1 MIFLVRV
8 VHCARNEE
16 AKKKHRGGNLAGFF
30 VGEIRPLQERS
41 GLRLCRLRYRTKSLS
56 ISGSVPRK
64 ITVPAQASPPHAHL
78 DQCLKYT
85 FQLAHMLNNAPKQ
98 SIYSHT
104 LSFFHLFSWG
114 VGRPTCATGRAS
126 TLCFSSRM
134 VTTGVTRLRSARCLS
149 AVLGVL
155 LQTMVSPEAS
165 SNAWAVADL
174 NS

>member
-85 FQLAHMLNNAPKQ
+85 FQLAHMLQKCSKTVYLQ
-98 SIYSHT
+98 SYFVI
-104 LSFFHLFSWG
+104 LSSLFVGRRAANLCYWSGFNPLLFFAYGDYGCHKTSLSAMFVGG
-114 VGRPTCATGRAS
+114 VGCA
-126 TLCFSSRM
+126 L
-134 VTTGVTRLRSARCLS
+134 
-149 AVLGVL
+149 
-155 LQTMVSPEAS
+155 
-165 SNAWAVADL
+165 ADNGL
-174 NS
+174 T